1 MSDHAAA
8 AAMIRDPA
16 ALTRNRFDL
25 LVIGGGI
32 YGAWCAYD
40 AAQRGLKVALVER
53 GDWASGTSSASSKL
67 IHGGLRYL
75 EHFEFSLVSQAL
87 TERRV
92 LARIAPHL
100 VRPMNFVLP
109 VWRGARV
116 GSFRL
121 SCGLMLYDLLAWRRQ
136 PVQRHKHYRKDR
148 LLHRYPFLKTKGL
161 KGGFRYGDCQEDDAR
176 VTLTVVRAAQQAGA
190 TVVNHCAALELT
202 DSGAQFQDRLSGESL
217 EITAR
222 HTVLTA
228 GPWSHELLGETAPA
242 MNRVKGSHLVLPEI
256 PDCRSAFL
264 LTAPQDGRVFFV
276 IPWYGRTLVGTTEAS
291 IQDPDT
297 AQVTNE
303 ETRYLLDAVAEWMP
317 DLGWTEADVIGRFA
331 GTRALQ
337 AQDKANLAAVTR
349 EFAILQPRRGVTLPI
364 GGKFTT
370 ARRDAAEIIDRVARS
385 LGVHKAGQTAKAPLP
400 GAPSGD
406 FLSFLERTVS
416 QLREAGA
423 DEAAAQQ
430 LALRHGEDCSILA
443 GLMRAEPKLAQ
454 RIDPQLPFV
463 FAEAVHAVR
472 HEMAHTLED
481 VCRRRL
487 PLDLLLPQ
495 GPWRQQLG
503 QLLAAREG
511 LPESPP
517 CTPLPC

>member
-1 MSDHAAA
+1 MSDNAAT

-16 ALTRNRFDL
+16 ALTRDRFDL
-25 LVIGGGI
+25 LIIGGGI

-75 EHFEFSLVSQAL
+75 EHFEFSLVSHAL

-136 PVQRHKHYRKDR
+136 PVQRHKHFRKDR
-148 LLHRYPFLKTKGL
+148 LLQRYPFLKTKGL
-161 KGGFRYGDCQEDDAR
+161 NGGFRYGDCQEDDAR

-190 TVVNHCAALELT
+190 TVVNHCAAVELT
-202 DSGAQFQDRLSGESL
+202 DNGAQLQDRLSGESL
-217 EITAR
+217 TVSAR

-228 GPWSHELLGETAPA
+228 GPWSHELLGEAAPA

-297 AQVTNE
+297 AEVTAE

-317 DLGWTEADVIGRFA
+317 DLGWTEEHVIGRFA

-349 EFAILQPRRGVTLPI
+349 EFAILQPQRGVTLPI

-370 ARRDAAEIIDRVARS
+370 ARRDAAEIIDRVARA
-385 LGVHKAGQTAKAPLP
+385 LGFHQAGRTAKAALP
-400 GAPSGD
+400 GAPKED
-406 FLSFLERTVS
+406 FLRFLERS
-416 QLREAGA
+416 DRCLREAGA
-423 DEAAAQQ
+423 DEAVAQH
-430 LALRHGEDCSILA
+430 LALRYGEDCESLA
-443 GLMRAEPKLAQ
+443 AMMDAEPALAE
-454 RIDPQLPFV
+454 RIHPELPFV
-463 FAEAVHAVR
+463 LAEAVYAVR
-472 HEMAHTLED
+472 HEMACTLDD

-487 PLDLLLPQ
+487 PLDLLLPG
-495 GPWRQQLG
+495 GPWRQQLA
-503 QLLAAREG
+503 QRLTEREMLAEHPA
-511 LPESPP
+511 
-517 CTPLPC
+517 TPASAC

>member
-1 MSDHAAA
+1 MTDNAAA

-16 ALTRNRFDL
+16 ALTRDRFDL
-25 LVIGGGI
+25 LIIGGGI

-75 EHFEFSLVSQAL
+75 EHFEFSLVSHAL

-136 PVQRHKHYRKDR
+136 PVQRHKHFRKDR
-148 LLHRYPFLKTKGL
+148 LLQRYPFLKTKGL
-161 KGGFRYGDCQEDDAR
+161 NGGFRYGDCQEDDAR
-176 VTLTVVRAAQQAGA
+176 VTLTVVRAAQLAGA
-190 TVVNHCAALELT
+190 TVVNHCAATELT
-202 DSGAQFQDRLSGESL
+202 DSGARLVDRLSGERL
-217 EITAR
+217 NLTAR

-291 IQDPDT
+291 IQDPD
-297 AQVTNE
+297 AAEVTDE

-317 DLGWTEADVIGRFA
+317 DLGWAEAHVISRFA

-370 ARRDAAEIIDRVARS
+370 ARRDAAEIIDRVARA
-385 LGVHKAGQTAKAPLP
+385 LGFHQPGHTSRHALP
-400 GAPSGD
+400 GAPDGD
-406 FLSFLERTVS
+406 FLPFLERTDA
-416 QLREAGA
+416 LLCDAGA
-423 DEAAAQQ
+423 DEVAAQH
-430 LALRHGEDCSILA
+430 LALRYGTNASTLA
-443 GLMRAEPKLAQ
+443 DMMRADPVLAE
-454 RIDPQLPFV
+454 RIHPELPFLK
-463 FAEAVHAVR
+463 AEAVYAKS
-472 HEMAHTLED
+472 HEMACTLDD

-487 PLDLLLPQ
+487 PLDLLLPE
-495 GPWRQQLG
+495 GPWREQLG
-503 QLLAAREG
+503 GLLTAREE
-511 LPESPP
+511 LPGDLESSSAL
-517 CTPLPC
+517 C

>member
-1 MSDHAAA
+1 MV
-8 AAMIRDPA
+8 RDPS
-16 ALTRNRFDL
+16 ALSRDRFDL
-25 LVIGGGI
+25 LIIGGGI

-53 GDWASGTSSASSKL
+53 NDWASGTSSASSKL

-75 EHFEFSLVSQAL
+75 EHFEFSLVSHAL

-161 KGGFRYGDCQEDDAR
+161 NGGFRYGDCQEDDAR

-190 TVVNHCAALELT
+190 TVVNHCAATRLLDDGAELR
-202 DSGAQFQDRLSGESL
+202 DGLSGEAL
-217 EITAR
+217 TIQAR
-222 HTVLTA
+222 HTILTA
-228 GPWSHELLGETAPA
+228 GPWSHELLGEAAPA

-291 IQDPDT
+291 IQNPDE
-297 AQVTNE
+297 AQVTDA
-303 ETRYLLDAVAEWMP
+303 ETRYLLEAVAEWMP
-317 DLGWTEADVIGRFA
+317 DLGWTEADVLGRFA

-349 EFAILQPRRGVTLPI
+349 EFTIQQPRRGVTLPI

-370 ARRDAAEIIDRVARS
+370 ARRDAAAIIDRVARA
-385 LGVHKAGQTAKAPLP
+385 LGFQQRCRTAQSALP
-400 GAPSGD
+400 GAPEQA
-406 FLSFLERTVS
+406 FLRFLEDSNRGLQTAGVDAT
-416 QLREAGA
+416 EA
-423 DEAAAQQ
+423 QH
-430 LALRHGEDCSILA
+430 LALRYGQDCTLLADMIAADPTLGE
-443 GLMRAEPKLAQ
+443 
-454 RIDPQLPFV
+454 RIHPDLPFV
-463 FAEAVHAVR
+463 LAEAVHAVSR
-472 HEMAHTLED
+472 EMACTLDD

-487 PLDLLLPQ
+487 PLDLLLAP
-495 GPWRQQLG
+495 GPWRAQLAQQLIARG
-503 QLLAAREG
+503 CLAGE
-511 LPESPP
+511 LPSPADVSDH
-517 CTPLPC
+517 

>member
-1 MSDHAAA
+1 MADNAAA

-16 ALTRNRFDL
+16 ALTRDRFDL

-40 AAQRGLKVALVER
+40 AAQRGLKVALIER
-53 GDWASGTSSASSKL
+53 GDWACGTSSASSKL

-75 EHFEFSLVSQAL
+75 EHFEFSLVSHAL

-148 LLHRYPFLKTKGL
+148 LLQRYPFLKTKGL
-161 KGGFRYGDCQEDDAR
+161 NGGFRYGDCQEDDAR

-190 TVVNHCAALELT
+190 SVVNHCAATELL
-202 DSGAQFQDRLSGESL
+202 DGGAHLQDRLSGESL
-217 EITAR
+217 TISAR

-228 GPWSHELLGETAPA
+228 GPWSHELLGEAAPA

-291 IQDPDT
+291 ITDPDT
-297 AQVTNE
+297 AEVTTQ

-317 DLGWTEADVIGRFA
+317 DLGWTENHVISRFA

-370 ARRDAAEIIDRVARS
+370 ARRDASEIIDRVARA
-385 LGVHKAGQTAKAPLP
+385 LGVHRAGQTAKAPLP
-400 GAPSGD
+400 GAPQGE
-406 FLSFLERTVS
+406 FLQFLERTDRG
-416 QLREAGA
+416 LREAGA
-423 DEAAAQQ
+423 DEAVAQH
-430 LALRHGEDCSILA
+430 LALRYGDNCTT
-443 GLMRAEPKLAQ
+443 LAQ
-454 RIDPQLPFV
+454 MMRTEPELAERIHPSLPFV
-463 FAEAVHAVR
+463 LAEAVYAVR
-472 HEMAHTLED
+472 DEMACTLDD

-487 PLDLLLPQ
+487 PLDLLLAE
-495 GPWRQQLG
+495 GPWRQHLGRQL
-503 QLLAAREG
+503 AEREG
-511 LPESPP
+511 LTVLAPTENTP
-517 CTPLPC
+517 C